1 MTPNSTPNTRKNPRR
16 KLPTASTPQPEPQ
29 QLRAVIDTA
38 RDPVDVYYVQG
49 RGRPSQEAR
58 IEYKEFAEKV
68 HAAMLKKRMNI
79 SDLAREI
86 WGSVVDYR
94 GFTVAKNRDR
104 AGFYLAGKS
113 YPNEANLKLLA
124 KALDLN
130 VDELRVEKPSIGV
143 QRTRTSDRDV
153 QLTILASDPSK
164 ALLQISLLTPTD
176 GAVQVVALINDILNK
191 TPGGRQSMR
200 TETVMSMLPPT
211 VAA

>member
-16 KLPTASTPQPEPQ
+16 KLPTAPTPQPEPQ
-29 QLRAVIDTA
+29 QLRAIIDTS

-49 RGRPSQEAR
+49 RGRPSQETR

-113 YPNEANLKLLA
+113 YPTEENLRKLA
-124 KALDLN
+124 KALDLT
-130 VDELRVEKPSIGV
+130 VDELRIEKPSIGV
-143 QRTRTSDRDV
+143 QRSKTGQGDV
-153 QLTILASDPSK
+153 QMTILASDPSK
-164 ALLQISLLTPTD
+164 ALLQLSLLLPTG
-176 GAVQVVALINDILNK
+176 GAVEVVQRINEILNRA
-191 TPGGRQSMR
+191 GGQTRQAD
-200 TETVMSMLPPT
+200 TVFSPHPPT

>member
-1 MTPNSTPNTRKNPRR
+1 MTPNTPRNPRR
-16 KLPTASTPQPEPQ
+16 KLPTAPETKPDAQ
-29 QLRAVIDTA
+29 TQLRAVFDTA
-38 RDPVDVYYVQG
+38 KEIGDLYYP
-49 RGRPSQEAR
+49 RKPQEIR

-79 SDLAREI
+79 SDLARAI
-86 WGSVVDYR
+86 WGSVTDYR

-104 AGFYLAGKS
+104 AGFYLAGES
-113 YPNEANLKLLA
+113 YPNEENLRKLA

-164 ALLQISLLTPTD
+164 ALLQISLLMPTD
-176 GAVQVVALINDILNK
+176 GAVQVVALINEILNK
-191 TPGGRQSMR
+191 TSGGRSMR
-200 TETVMSMLPPT
+200 ADTVVSMMPPT